1 LGCGVPGSRSIA
13 LHRGKPSKSQRL
25 EVKAHRG
32 LVVRGSCLYPGC
44 QTDSST
50 RQIQQVERGKIM
62 TERSA
67 AGRNR
72 CRHRRQSH
80 QISNQL
86 QPCYRGPAVQG
97 SMSKGPS
104 PRACVG
110 GCASQCAVLG
120 RQNSDRIWGVGARAP
135 AFGVEGSVLREEIL
149 RKRRKVS
156 KYPNRAMDPRR
167 NCIFPHP
174 RAFAVSGLEG
184 MQHYRHHEGRG
195 RAMGAFMQATP
206 PSEGVRSGVGWS
218 SGGLR
223 QKP

>member
-1 LGCGVPGSRSIA
+1 
-13 LHRGKPSKSQRL
+13 
-25 EVKAHRG
+25 
-32 LVVRGSCLYPGC
+32 
-44 QTDSST
+44 
-50 RQIQQVERGKIM
+50 
-62 TERSA
+62 
-67 AGRNR
+67 
-72 CRHRRQSH
+72 
-80 QISNQL
+80 
-86 QPCYRGPAVQG
+86 
-97 SMSKGPS
+97 
-104 PRACVG
+104 VG

-120 RQNSDRIWGVGARAP
+120 RQNSDRVWGVGARAP

-156 KYPNRAMDPRR
+156 KYPNRAMDPHR

-184 MQHYRHHEGRG
+184 MQHYRPHEGRG

-223 QKP
+223 QKPKVLGESCVWRGSDNLGL